1 MSLAINWAA
10 VDNLSTTMAQSDRGQ
25 SLIGSFGL
33 FWKVEETEWIRGDGR
48 KGKHRLLGRVGSK
61 SSSLRVADFWPQSGI
76 YVLYGNYGLYYVGI
90 ASQLG
95 RRLRRHL
102 SDKHKNEWD
111 RFSWFGFGRVTS
123 NRDADGLLKLGK
135 SEAMSSI
142 RMSKARHDIEAI
154 LFRAFAGP
162 GNDKHPH
169 FGNRLERWEQIKRLE
184 TDRFLSRVKPLA
196 KS

>member
-1 MSLAINWAA
+1 
-10 VDNLSTTMAQSDRGQ
+10 
-25 SLIGSFGL
+25 
-33 FWKVEETEWIRGDGR
+33 
-48 KGKHRLLGRVGSK
+48 
-61 SSSLRVADFWPQSGI
+61 
-76 YVLYGNYGLYYVGI
+76 LYYVGI

-154 LFRAFAGP
+154 LSRAFAGP
-162 GNDKHPH
+162 GNDEHPH

-184 TDRFLSRVKPLA
+184 TERFLNRLKPLA